1 MSIVYVNFYNMI
13 WDQIRASCF
22 VKKGHK
28 FTEAQLFVFIFE
40 QSAQLFCEIFYKTST
55 TKAAQK
61 WREIQI
67 KKCFTQ

>member
-55 TKAAQK
+55 T
-61 WREIQI
+61 
-67 KKCFTQ
+67 